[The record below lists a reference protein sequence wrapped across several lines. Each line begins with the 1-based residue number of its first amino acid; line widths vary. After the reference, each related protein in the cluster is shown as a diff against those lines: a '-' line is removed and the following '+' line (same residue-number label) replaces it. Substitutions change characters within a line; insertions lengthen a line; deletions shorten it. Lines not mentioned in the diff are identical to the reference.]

1 MNPDGTEVRGG
12 ILTAWD
18 PATQKERWFAMG
30 GGNTDGGVVTTA
42 SNLVIQ
48 TTPNGHLMAYT
59 ADKGE
64 RLLDITLERTSGV
77 GPPMTFLLD
86 NKQYIAVMAGTG
98 AAGGRGGGGRGGNRG
113 GGAAVE
119 PTAAAAQRGNAPAP
133 PPAAQAPA
141 QAPAPPASGANNP
154 RLFVYTL
161 DAPAAG
167 AR

>member
-18 PATQKERWFAMG
+18 PSTQKERWFAMG
-30 GGNTDGGVVTTA
+30 GGNTDGGVLTTA

-98 AAGGRGGGGRGGNRG
+98 AAGGRGGGRGGNRG
-113 GGAAVE
+113 GAAAVE

-133 PPAAQAPA
+133 TPAPAAAAPA
-141 QAPAPPASGANNP
+141 QAPTPPPGANNP
-154 RLFVYTL
+154 RLFIYTL
-161 DAPAAG
+161 D
-167 AR
+167 